1 MGRRELVITG
11 ISSCEKRGTRLMREA
26 FAVTE
31 RDDRLVGEVDLR
43 ARDRRLPFRS
53 GAGGAGGEKAGI

>member
-1 MGRRELVITG
+1 
-11 ISSCEKRGTRLMREA
+11 MREA